1 MAHPYSDDL
10 RCKLLEAYEAGAGS
24 LRELAAQFRVSWGYS
39 KKIRAQQVRTGQ
51 KERPSQLRHGPES
64 RVTKAVK
71 ESLRSWLRQQPDLSL
86 AELREQLEAAGVRVS
101 RSLGGHVV
109 QQLGLRRKKI
119 SPRPRAG
126 YGRRA
131 PPTASVVGRDKPDR
145 SPVAGISRRER
156 RDDANDPPVGTRPA

>member
-109 QQLGLRRKKI
+109 QQLGLRRKKNL
-119 SPRPRAG
+119 STP
-126 YGRRA
+126 
-131 PPTASVVGRDKPDR
+131 K
-145 SPVAGISRRER
+145 SRIRKKGAADGKR
-156 RDDANDPPVGTRPA
+156 GGTR